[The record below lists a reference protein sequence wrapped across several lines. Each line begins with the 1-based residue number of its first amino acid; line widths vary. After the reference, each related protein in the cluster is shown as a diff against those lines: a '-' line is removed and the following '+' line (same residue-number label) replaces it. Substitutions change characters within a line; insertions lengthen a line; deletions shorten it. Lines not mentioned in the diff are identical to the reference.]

1 MPAATNKGLL
11 HVAQLE
17 LWHGHRQEVGDLFVC
32 LPGAVAY
39 PGMGGGGRFHRPGQG
54 AVAALGV
61 AGR

>member
-1 MPAATNKGLL
+1 M
-11 HVAQLE
+11 AQLE
-17 LWHGHRQEVGDLFVC
+17 LWHGQRQEVGDLFVC